1 VGAGPSFSRAACV
14 WLAAALAVP
23 TACAGRSTSLDTE
36 NAAGEASGGV
46 GNPRGG
52 AGGSSGSNT
61 TGAGATGGVGAAG
74 SGATG
79 AGATGATGMGA
90 AGPGAAGTGGTAG
103 TASCEPAARDCL
115 VDTDCMLATRTPCCG
130 LERVYGVSRV
140 GMCVLP
146 ELPCFADCDGPRW
159 LTDSNETTTD
169 LAVVKVRCDLVESD
183 SGVCT
188 SYVDL
193 NAAPPPTYCNGEL
206 CASTEVC
213 VHGSVAGGPAPRCEP
228 PAEDG
233 TCPAGYKLS
242 DCPETGQMGCL
253 EERVAP
259 PPECVDAGM
268 TCGVSVDCSCLPDD
282 ICGPL
287 ASQCSG
293 VMDRHVN
300 CVDLS
305 P

>member
-1 VGAGPSFSRAACV
+1 V
-14 WLAAALAVP
+14 
-23 TACAGRSTSLDTE
+23 
-36 NAAGEASGGV
+36 
-46 GNPRGG
+46 
-52 AGGSSGSNT
+52 
-61 TGAGATGGVGAAG
+61 GATGG
-74 SGATG
+74 TG
-79 AGATGATGMGA
+79 MGATGMGA
-90 AGPGAAGTGGTAG
+90 AGSGTAGMGGTAG
-103 TASCEPAARDCL
+103 TASCEPDVRDCL
-115 VDTDCMLATRTPCCG
+115 IDTDCMLATRMPCCG
-130 LERVYGVSRV
+130 LERVYGVSRI

-159 LTDSNETTTD
+159 LTDTNETTAD
-169 LAVVKVRCDLVESD
+169 LAVVKVRCDLVEPD

-213 VHGSVAGGPAPRCEP
+213 VHRSVAGGPAPRCEP

-233 TCPAGYKLS
+233 TCPAGYKPS
-242 DCPETGQMGCL
+242 ECPESGQMGCV

-287 ASQCSG
+287 ASQCSA
-293 VMDRHVN
+293 VMDRHVY
-300 CVDLS
+300 CVDVS